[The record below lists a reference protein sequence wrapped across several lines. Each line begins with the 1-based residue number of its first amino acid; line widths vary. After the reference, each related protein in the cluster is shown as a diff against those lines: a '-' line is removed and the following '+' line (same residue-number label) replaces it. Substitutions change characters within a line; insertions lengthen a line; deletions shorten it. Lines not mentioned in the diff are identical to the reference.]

1 MVEPAPLPFGLALFR
16 FLPQA
21 LRRLNVEQLQEGI
34 KALANLVVNAGGVA
48 GVAFLGLQLAKV
60 CASSIQAARER
71 WHIRSTSDAFA
82 RATFEE
88 LPINGTSAASDP
100 ATAAR
105 PQVKQTR
112 REKKRVTVDELH
124 AEQEEMW
131 RVIHN
136 IYKGQSEKIE
146 SLESAT
152 ADFKAQFETTVKET
166 ETSLSLALSK
176 LAMRLDSLESTHA
189 GDAKGTVDAAEVA
202 ALRAEMRREAEKQTS
217 AISALRQDVI
227 PSLLQQHDQAII
239 SKLKSFGDEVKSLIL
254 HKSTRE
260 PKAKPKA
267 KPKPKG

>member
-1 MVEPAPLPFGLALFR
+1 
-16 FLPQA
+16 
-21 LRRLNVEQLQEGI
+21 VEQLQDGI
-34 KALANLVVNAGGVA
+34 KALANLLVNVGGVA
-48 GVAFLGLQLAKV
+48 GFAFLGLQLAKV

-88 LPINGTSAASDP
+88 LPINGTSTASDS
-100 ATAAR
+100 ATATGPR
-105 PQVKQTR
+105 IKQPR
-112 REKKRVTVDELH
+112 SEKKRVTIDELH

-176 LAMRLDSLESTHA
+176 LAMRLDNLETTHA
-189 GDAKGTVDAAEVA
+189 GDGKGVVDAAEVA
-202 ALRAEMRREAEKQTS
+202 SLRAEVRREAEKQAS

-227 PSLLQQHDQAII
+227 PSLLKQHDQVIV

-254 HKSTRE
+254 QKSTRE

-267 KPKPKG
+267 KPKPKPQP